1 MGKKLPTN
9 ENIHIGEIYMTIS
22 RSETGHDCAFFQV
35 VGLRAK
41 TLVELRQI
49 RVECFVDETCDLRLG
64 QVRVRPLPGQFF
76 EGDETFTVRVG
87 GVDEYDGRKFLREI
101 NPESRMWPEVYCE
114 VKEGETGYLSGYAG
128 GYALKKLEKEGKLPP
143 WWNKK
148 K

>member
-9 ENIHIGEIYMTIS
+9 ENIHIGEIYKTTY

-49 RVECFVDETCDLRLG
+49 RGECFVDETCDRAYS
-64 QVRVRPLPGQFF
+64 QVKVRPLPGQFVD
-76 EGDETFTVRVG
+76 EETFTVRAG
-87 GVDEYDGRKFLREI
+87 GVSEYDGGKFLCER
-101 NPESRMWPEVYCE
+101 NPDSRVWLECYFE
-114 VKEGETGYLSGYAG
+114 VKEGETGRLSGYDG
-128 GYALKKLEKEGKLPP
+128 HYALKELEKEGKLPP